1 MSFDINP
8 QGCEVQKLNAV
19 IGIDIGGTKTLI
31 IIRSLSGEILYEQS
45 IPSNRDCLV
54 LKSLIDNAID
64 ECGLNSS
71 EIKGLAMGI
80 PGRIDPKKQLVIDAP
95 GLSWKNLSLADE
107 LFRFYDFPCR
117 VENDGTMAL
126 IAETVSGKAKDTD
139 NCIIIVIG
147 TGLGGA
153 IMVNGRIIAGV
164 HHSAGEIG
172 YCIFEDNV
180 KDKIQ
185 NRTGNFGFLESRIS
199 GTALE
204 SRISGMT
211 PQELFATYLS
221 KSGDNSEIV
230 DAFIYRLSVTIAN
243 LVSILDPGTVIIGGG
258 VSKSLEPFIGA
269 IRENVAKLTPIEAQ
283 IEISG
288 YFNRAGAI
296 GACIRAEME

>member
-1 MSFDINP
+1 MNLDLNP
-8 QGCEVQKLNAV
+8 QSSDAQKLKAV

-31 IIRSLSGEILYEQS
+31 IVRSLSGEILHEQS
-45 IPSNRDCLV
+45 IPSNRDCLA
-54 LKSLIDNAID
+54 LKSFIDKVID
-64 ECGLNSS
+64 ECGLSS
-71 EIKGLAMGI
+71 DEIKGLAIGV
-80 PGRIDPKKQLVIDAP
+80 PGRIDPEKQLVIDAP

-107 LFRFYDFPCR
+107 LFRYYDFPCR

-126 IAETVSGKAKDTD
+126 IAEIASGKAKDTD

-147 TGLGGA
+147 TGLGSA
-153 IMVNGRIIAGV
+153 IMVNGRIIAGA

-185 NRTGNFGFLESRIS
+185 NRAGKFGFLESRIS

-204 SRISGMT
+204 GKISGMT
-211 PQELFATYLS
+211 PQELFATYHTQS
-221 KSGDNSEIV
+221 NDNREIV

-243 LVSILDPGTVIIGGG
+243 LVSILDPGTVLIGGG
-258 VSKSLEPFIGA
+258 VSQSLEPFIGI
-269 IRENVAKLTPIEAQ
+269 IRVNVAKLTPIETQ